1 MYIGIDI
8 GGTKCAVISADDQG
22 KKISRVAF
30 ETTDADTTLNRIL
43 YKVGQLPACH
53 AIGISCGGPLDE
65 EQGIILS
72 PPNLPG
78 WDRIP
83 ITKILTER
91 FGVPAYLCNDAN
103 ACALAEW
110 KFGAGRGS
118 QNMIFLTM
126 GTGMGAGLIL
136 NGQLYR
142 GTNGNAGEI
151 GHIRLSD
158 FGPVGYGKIGSV
170 EGFCSGGGIKQ
181 LGQTLAIEQLQVGK
195 TTSFCQSIDELESIS
210 AKSLATAADAG
221 DATALRIWQIVSEKL
236 GVSLSLLIDLLNP
249 ERIVI
254 GSIFERAGHL
264 LRDGLEQVI
273 LQEAL
278 SQSARVCRILPAEL
292 GDEIGDYAAIAVAMR
307 EDFLT

>member
-43 YKVGQLPACH
+43 YEVGQLPACH

-83 ITKILTER
+83 ITKILAER

-195 TTSFCQSIDELESIS
+195 TTSFCQSFDELESIS
-210 AKSLATAADAG
+210 AKSLAMAADAG
-221 DATALRIWQIVSEKL
+221 DATALRVWQIVSEKL
-236 GVSLSLLIDLLNP
+236 GASLSLLIDLLNP

-278 SQSARVCRILPAEL
+278 SQSARVCQILPAEL

-307 EDFLT
+307 EDF

>member
-1 MYIGIDI
+1 MYIGLDI
-8 GGTKCAVISADDQG
+8 GGTKCAVISAGDQG

-30 ETTDADTTLNRIL
+30 ETADADTTLNRIL
-43 YKVGQLPACH
+43 YEVEQLPACH

-65 EQGIILS
+65 ERGIILS

-83 ITKILTER
+83 IAKILAER

-195 TTSFCQSIDELESIS
+195 TTSFCQSFDELEAIS
-210 AKSLATAADAG
+210 AKSLAMAADAG
-221 DATALRIWQIVSEKL
+221 DATALRVWQIVSEKL
-236 GVSLSLLIDLLNP
+236 GASLSLLIDLLNP

-278 SQSARVCRILPAEL
+278 SQSARVCQILPAEL
-292 GDEIGDYAAIAVAMR
+292 GEEIGDYAAIAVAMR
-307 EDFLT
+307 EDF